1 MAIETCKG
9 SSGRPFWMRR
19 PDVPRGDRELPE
31 THRGWI
37 FHPSVGGNAPGLGGG
52 EARLPRNFSTRL
64 RGRPETGLGTG
75 PAYAE
80 GMAAW
85 NAEDEPT
92 YVDSQAGEDLLA
104 GLPAG
109 ATDALTQAN
118 AEGAE
123 RAARTRAATLQG
135 LSPYRPSAASVEI
148 PVDMESTQQMPL
160 REEDVP
166 SVFGARPRAPSLA
179 PDSHGALVVE
189 SSAVRVLRPLSYSVL
204 AEGERPA
211 SGDGDDAVMAPSLLG
226 KLAGVKRTWL
236 IAGASAAAILL
247 FASVGFG
254 VTRDPAA
261 AHAGMS
267 IRARAEHPTR
277 GIRVV
282 PEAPAATK
290 QVAKGARKVAAP
302 RKAGH

>member
-1 MAIETCKG
+1 ML
-9 SSGRPFWMRR
+9 
-19 PDVPRGDRELPE
+19 RE
-31 THRGWI
+31 
-37 FHPSVGGNAPGLGGG
+37 GL
-52 EARLPRNFSTRL
+52 EI
-64 RGRPETGLGTG
+64 GLGTA

-118 AEGAE
+118 ADGAAQD
-123 RAARTRAATLQG
+123 AARTRAATLQG
-135 LSPYRPSAASVEI
+135 LSPYRPTSASVEI
-148 PVDMESTQQMPL
+148 PVDMESTQQMQM

-166 SVFGARPRAPSLA
+166 SVFGTRPRAASLA

-204 AEGERPA
+204 ADGERPTA
-211 SGDGDDAVMAPSLLG
+211 GDGDDLAIAPSFLG

-236 IAGASAAAILL
+236 IAGASAVAVLL

-254 VTRDPAA
+254 VTRDSAA

-267 IRARAEHPTR
+267 IRGRAEHPTR
-277 GIRVV
+277 GMRVV
-282 PEAPAATK
+282 PEAPAAAK
-290 QVAKGARKVAAP
+290 PAVGKGARKVPAP
-302 RKAGH
+302 RKPGH